1 MSSGQGTDSDNLV
14 VEAARA
20 VAQTAADRRANNAG
34 WYWPLIIVGLLA
46 IPVVFGGWLAWEAT
60 HDPTELIEKDYYK
73 KAVAWDQQL
82 AARQASLKLGWKAE
96 ILTLRQQAP
105 GSAVPVTVRL
115 RGADGQPL
123 KGATASVQLLH
134 NRDPKNP
141 LKLNLSESDAGTYQA
156 QVVLTHPGMYQLD
169 GTAARGSDAF
179 QWTQRVELQ
188 P

>member
-1 MSSGQGTDSDNLV
+1 MSVPGSGESENLV

-34 WYWPLIIVGLLA
+34 WYWPLIIVGLLSL
-46 IPVVFGGWLAWEAT
+46 PVIFGGWLAWEAT
-60 HDPTELIEKDYYK
+60 HDPNELIEKDYYK
-73 KAVAWDQQL
+73 KAVAWDQQM
-82 AARQASLKLGWKAE
+82 AKRKASQALGWKAE
-96 ILTLRQQAP
+96 IQTLRQSVP

-115 RGADGQPL
+115 VGADNLPL
-123 KGATASVQLLH
+123 VGAKATIRLLH

-141 LKLNLSESDAGTYQA
+141 VKLDLAEASAGTYQA

-169 GTAARGSDAF
+169 GTAARGADDF
-179 QWTQRVELQ
+179 QWTERVELQ

>member
-1 MSSGQGTDSDNLV
+1 MSVVSGGESENLV

-46 IPVVFGGWLAWEAT
+46 LPVIFGGWLAWEAT

-82 AARQASLKLGWKAE
+82 AARQASQQLGWKAE
-96 ILTLRQQAP
+96 ILTLRQAAP

-115 RGADGQPL
+115 RGADNQPL
-123 KGATASVQLLH
+123 VGAKASVRLLH

-141 LKLNLSESDAGTYQA
+141 VNLDLAEAAAGTYQA

-179 QWTQRVELQ
+179 QWTERVEIQ